1 MLRPP
6 RRRRRLPRCVDRP
19 LCDIGHS
26 PLIAISRSRLLSF
39 VVHADSAQNAQ
50 GSQLEKLHYLLQQSS
65 IYSKIIAEKMGRERQ
80 SRAAA
85 EDKAEKR
92 AAPKAAAA
100 PTSRKTRRGGA
111 DTVADEAKPE
121 ASTSQPAVDA
131 TDAKP
136 KAAAGSRR
144 KAATAP
150 KTEAIA
156 DVMDEA
162 VRTSLSERC

>member
-1 MLRPP
+1 MPAKRRKAAASSSAPP
-6 RRRRRLPRCVDRP
+6 TPASDSSLSDATPPTDVEDVEAEPAVTGGDEEAYDDAAPAKEEKAPAAVRRSS

-85 EDKAEKR
+85 EDKA
-92 AAPKAAAA
+92 
-100 PTSRKTRRGGA
+100 
-111 DTVADEAKPE
+111 
-121 ASTSQPAVDA
+121 
-131 TDAKP
+131 
-136 KAAAGSRR
+136 
-144 KAATAP
+144 
-150 KTEAIA
+150 
-156 DVMDEA
+156 
-162 VRTSLSERC
+162 

>member
-1 MLRPP
+1 
-6 RRRRRLPRCVDRP
+6 
-19 LCDIGHS
+19 
-26 PLIAISRSRLLSF
+26 
-39 VVHADSAQNAQ
+39 
-50 GSQLEKLHYLLQQSS
+50 
-65 IYSKIIAEKMGRERQ
+65 MGRERQ

-121 ASTSQPAVDA
+121 ASTSQPAADA
-131 TDAKP
+131 TDAKA
-136 KAAAGSRR
+136 KATTGSRR

-150 KTEAIA
+150 KTEALA

-162 VRTSLSERC
+162 VRTSLVRALLTPQDLAAASKSGIDPLPDDEVDQIGQPKLVTGAELRDYQLEGISWLDQLYRNGLNGILADEMVRRGRGIR